1 MPRRDAYIYFR
12 VARTDEA
19 AAAAALREMHARWAG
34 DVDCELLRRAD
45 ESGETVTLM
54 EVYRGV
60 TPEQQQRI
68 EHDAGARLAAWII
81 GARHVEVFEAVVAP
95 RLTPRAAPQGGALP
109 PRERPDAG

>member
-45 ESGETVTLM
+45 ECGETVTLM

-60 TPEQQQRI
+60 SDEVRQRI
-68 EHDAGARLAAWII
+68 EAEASARLAAWIV
-81 GARHVEVFEAVVAP
+81 GARHIEVFEPCA
-95 RLTPRAAPQGGALP
+95 
-109 PRERPDAG
+109 